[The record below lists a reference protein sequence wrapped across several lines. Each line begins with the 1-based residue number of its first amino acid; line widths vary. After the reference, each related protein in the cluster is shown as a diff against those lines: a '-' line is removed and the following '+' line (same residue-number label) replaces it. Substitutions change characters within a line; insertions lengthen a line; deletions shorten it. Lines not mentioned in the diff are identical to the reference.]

1 MQSKPPRPEL
11 AAPELAAPEPAARH
25 PGGVDA
31 DTIAAIATPPGFGGI
46 GVVRVSGPGTLAI
59 AAALTRRDLPPRRA
73 VHCGFHDAD
82 GQAIDVGVALLFR
95 APRSFTG
102 EDVLELQGHGGPV
115 VLQLVLDAVLAQGA
129 RLARPGEFTER
140 AFVNGKLDLAQAE
153 AVADLI
159 ASASAA
165 AARGALRSLQG
176 DFSRAVLDIDAAV
189 LQLRVYV
196 EAAMDFPDEGAD
208 FLAEGDVDTRLTGIA
223 TAFAT
228 LLRESRHGVLLRDGV
243 SIALLGKPNVGK
255 SSLLNR
261 LAGQERAIVTEIPG
275 TTRDLIHVDLLID
288 GLPVEL
294 VDTAGL
300 RESSDQVEREGVRRA
315 REQAARADLVLLVR
329 DDRGETNGDAG
340 LQTLLDAGLE
350 PQRVITVLNKSD
362 LSGGAA
368 GLLPAASDGGAAV
381 RVSAATGAGLDMLV
395 AEIKR
400 RVGFAAD
407 GRTFTARRRHIEAL
421 KAGEAAVGRARAL
434 LDAGAAAE
442 LAAEELRAAHQ
453 SLGSIVGELTPDDL
467 LGEIFASFCI
477 GK

>member
-1 MQSKPPRPEL
+1 MPSKPPRPET
-11 AAPELAAPEPAARH
+11 AAPA
-25 PGGVDA
+25 GTGIDA
-31 DTIAAIATPPGFGGI
+31 DTIAAVATAPGFGGI
-46 GVVRVSGPGTLAI
+46 GVVRVSGPRVDQVAEAVAG
-59 AAALTRRDLPPRRA
+59 RRLPPRQA
-73 VHCGFHDAD
+73 VYCTFRDDHGDALD
-82 GQAIDVGVALLFR
+82 QGIALRFP

-115 VLQLVLDAVLAQGA
+115 VLQLLLDAVLAQGA

-165 AARGALRSLQG
+165 AAQGALRSLQG
-176 DFSRAVLDIDAAV
+176 EFSRAVLSIDEAV

-208 FLAEGDVDTRLTGIA
+208 FLAEGSVDARLTDIDGA
-223 TAFAT
+223 LET
-228 LLRESRHGVLLRDGV
+228 LLRESRSGVLLRDGV
-243 SIALLGKPNVGK
+243 SIALVGAPNVGK

-300 RESSDQVEREGVRRA
+300 RDTADQVELEGVRRA
-315 REQAARADLVLLVR
+315 RHQAAQADLVLLVQ
-329 DDRGETNGDAG
+329 DDRDAAEVPAE
-340 LQTLLDAGLE
+340 LAASPLIVV
-350 PQRVITVLNKSD
+350 RNKAD
-362 LSGGAA
+362 LSGAVTGQ
-368 GLLPAASDGGAAV
+368 LPADAGPKTVRMSARTGDGVDALI
-381 RVSAATGAGLDMLV
+381 GL
-395 AEIKR
+395 IKQT
-400 RVGFAAD
+400 VGFGAE

-421 KAGEAAVGRARAL
+421 KQGAAALGRARTL
-434 LDAGAAAE
+434 LAEGAPAE
-442 LAAEELRAAHQ
+442 LAAEELRAVHGA
-453 SLGSIVGELTPDDL
+453 LGSIVGEMTPDEL
-467 LGEIFASFCI
+467 LG
-477 GK
+477 